1 MSGRP
6 PSSSSSTPCRDG
18 LTTAVGHGGDPSG
31 SAAALPG
38 EEAEGLLMQ
47 PDPLGPRLPAGDLV
61 DHRHPGA
68 AAVPGVRS
76 GDGSSWVGHGRSA
89 SMEK

>member
-1 MSGRP
+1 
-6 PSSSSSTPCRDG
+6 
-18 LTTAVGHGGDPSG
+18 
-31 SAAALPG
+31 
-38 EEAEGLLMQ
+38 MQ

-89 SMEK
+89 SMEKLAVCGVLLSSVALWAKVTLEDVTLSLEIEG